1 MNRSLGEKEI
11 WLKSLNMQTC
21 YSDLDTERKLLGDL
35 KNKSQQLIDEIGAY
49 ENTVS
54 KVQKFAVPYEEKYAM
69 AVQLSNEDFAI
80 ADLIKNLQ
88 NSRYWH

>member
-1 MNRSLGEKEI
+1 
-11 WLKSLNMQTC
+11 MQTC

-54 KVQKFAVPYEEKYAM
+54 KVQKFAVPMKKNMPWQFSYQM
-69 AVQLSNEDFAI
+69 RILQLPI
-80 ADLIKNLQ
+80 
-88 NSRYWH
+88 